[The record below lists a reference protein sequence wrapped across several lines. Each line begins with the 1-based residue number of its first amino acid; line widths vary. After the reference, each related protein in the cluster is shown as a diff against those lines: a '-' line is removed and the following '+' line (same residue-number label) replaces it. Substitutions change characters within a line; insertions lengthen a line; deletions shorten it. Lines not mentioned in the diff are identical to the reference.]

1 VCVLCA
7 APGFGLLL
15 AKALGDA
22 LVQYAQ
28 EKEAAH
34 VVVALLNDEGA
45 SAHVR
50 SILAPHKAELPTR
63 FHPLLSA

>member
-1 VCVLCA
+1 MM
-7 APGFGLLL
+7 

-28 EKEAAH
+28 EKEASH
-34 VVVALLNDEGA
+34 VVFALLNDEGA

-50 SILAPHKAELPTR
+50 SLLAPHKSELPTR
-63 FHPLLSA
+63 FHPLLTA